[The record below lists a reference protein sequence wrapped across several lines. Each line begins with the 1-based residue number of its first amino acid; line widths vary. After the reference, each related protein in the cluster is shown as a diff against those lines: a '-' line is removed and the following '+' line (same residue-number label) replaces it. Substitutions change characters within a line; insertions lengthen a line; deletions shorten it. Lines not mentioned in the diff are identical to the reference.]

1 MFVLDPKKR
10 PTAVDCLNHP
20 FFKIEIDDETEFKE

>member
-10 PTAVDCLNHP
+10 PTANDCLNHP
-20 FFKIEIDDETEFKE
+20 FFTVIVEDET